1 MSKHSMELKNQKPSE
16 FGSGVMVSKDGK
28 TILAGKGLVPDWIT
42 VPAQLG
48 GGRSNIKETFKRNDC
63 GCGNSGCTAQ
73 VIVLEKPFVLIGC
86 ITREAWVWIRKPA
99 DMAEFKAKM
108 TA

>member
-1 MSKHSMELKNQKPSE
+1 
-16 FGSGVMVSKDGK
+16 
-28 TILAGKGLVPDWIT
+28 
-42 VPAQLG
+42 
-48 GGRSNIKETFKRNDC
+48 
-63 GCGNSGCTAQ
+63 
-73 VIVLEKPFVLIGC
+73 VLEKPFVLIGC